1 MIRPSPSLS
10 HSASGQHPLCSAFSF
25 GQFPYS
31 LRLFRCISSLVW
43 RMTQACKFALPVACS
58 SSFHVHKRYYIGNT
72 IVIFCQDCQV
82 IFHKNFVLN
91 DNDKQHFLT
100 FSMNCWGDISEL
112 LEWPVG
118 PVIIF
123 MITTPKLNMSN
134 FFDIKLLSM
143 YSGGK
148 YPLHDTIYAWVL
160 SSQNY
165 LRLCFMLKGNFS

>member
-1 MIRPSPSLS
+1 MLGLFLRSVSIQLKAISMHLFTCLEDD
-10 HSASGQHPLCSAFSF
+10 SGMQIC
-25 GQFPYS
+25 
-31 LRLFRCISSLVW
+31 
-43 RMTQACKFALPVACS
+43 VACS
-58 SSFHVHKRYYIGNT
+58 LFLQFSCTYIYIRLQLKRYYIGNT

-82 IFHKNFVLN
+82 IFHNNFVLN

-165 LRLCFMLKGNFS
+165 LRLCFMLTGNFS